1 MTTEQLRSHPEYTK
15 CMDRIKSY
23 HPGFTFTM
31 DYTQIPTRAKQ
42 NGMRAILRDAIK
54 LGYLECTQ
62 SQISL
67 SCEITAETFRRTEV
81 ETNA

>member
-1 MTTEQLRSHPEYTK
+1 MTTEQLRTHPEYKK

-23 HPGFTFTM
+23 RPGFIFTM
-31 DYTQIPTRAKQ
+31 NYTQIPTRAKQ

-62 SQISL
+62 TIVSL
-67 SCEITAETFRRTEV
+67 NCEITSEVFVRTEV